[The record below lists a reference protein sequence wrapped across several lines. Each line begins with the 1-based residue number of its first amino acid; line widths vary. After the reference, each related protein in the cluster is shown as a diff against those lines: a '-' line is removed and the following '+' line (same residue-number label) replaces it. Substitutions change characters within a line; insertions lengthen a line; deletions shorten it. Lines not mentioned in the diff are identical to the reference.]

1 MTIVESKIQGIK
13 IYKSTNGLMI
23 TENDMAYADQIDLFV
38 KESVDKF
45 KEKYPTKPK
54 QNMVFYKDMGNMIIN
69 TIKKFSI
76 PDIAV
81 VSTNLKRRDNVSYS
95 YRIASMPGFDT
106 NYSNITVMFEAANYM
121 NSDERFLSWFEQK
134 IKTSKSK
141 NRNYLRI
148 FFKVCQ
154 QLLGNKNI
162 ESIPDYNFTFILDMC
177 YEISGVMIDKKID
190 VSRENFKLV
199 FSKYKKEYILIQN
212 NINRKDEFVN
222 LIIGEMINY
231 NKNYGNQNESNN

>member
-81 VSTNLKRRDNVSYS
+81 VWLIANFRTHIGDLVSTNLKSRDNVSYS
-95 YRIASMPGFDT
+95 Y
-106 NYSNITVMFEAANYM
+106 
-121 NSDERFLSWFEQK
+121 
-134 IKTSKSK
+134 SKHAW
-141 NRNYLRI
+141 I
-148 FFKVCQ
+148 
-154 QLLGNKNI
+154 
-162 ESIPDYNFTFILDMC
+162 
-177 YEISGVMIDKKID
+177 
-190 VSRENFKLV
+190 
-199 FSKYKKEYILIQN
+199 
-212 NINRKDEFVN
+212 
-222 LIIGEMINY
+222 
-231 NKNYGNQNESNN
+231 